1 MFARWP
7 GLFIQAVITASASA
21 WPRAMFSPPRSVI
34 PRAFAR
40 SQGVWPS
47 GSVWSKK
54 PRAAMSS
61 LNAWARPSREELAV
75 SALQPA
81 VARSLLTS
89 DKMAALAAVSLSVL
103 GAVVGA
109 LVAGGRPGG
118 GGGGAVRGGE
128 TGRPPG
134 GPGAAGGAAPG

>member
-21 WPRAMFSPPRSVI
+21 WPRAMFSPPRSVM

-109 LVAGGRPGG
+109 VVAGVRTGVVGARTVRVGEADALADGLVA
-118 GGGGAVRGGE
+118 A
-128 TGRPPG
+128 
-134 GPGAAGGAAPG
+134 